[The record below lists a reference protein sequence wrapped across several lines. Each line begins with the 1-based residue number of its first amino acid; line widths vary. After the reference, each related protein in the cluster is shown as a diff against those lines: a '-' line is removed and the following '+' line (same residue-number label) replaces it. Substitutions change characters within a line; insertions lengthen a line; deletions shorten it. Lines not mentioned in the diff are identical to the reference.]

1 MSVEQATVAMVAPET
16 SQEDAR
22 LAERKADGVKAEE
35 ATDDEN
41 TNITSLDPKT
51 RRDRSHEDR

>member
-35 ATDDEN
+35 AKADEN